1 MEIPLLKEI
10 LVLFSISVILL
21 LLLNR
26 FKIPS
31 VVGYL
36 VAGII
41 AGPFALGL
49 VKDSHQIEILAE
61 IGIILLLFSIGIE
74 FSLKTLLKVKSMI
87 FIGGTVQIVL
97 TTVSISAIA
106 VLFGAS
112 IKEAAFIGLLVS
124 LSSTAIVLKV
134 IQDNGTVDT
143 PRGRISLAILILQDL
158 AIVPLII
165 FIPLLAGEDTGST
178 APIWWQIL
186 RVILVIVTVFI
197 SARYLVP
204 KLLYRVAGTRNNEI
218 FLLAVLVL
226 AFSVA
231 FITSLTGVSLALGA
245 FLAGMVISESD
256 YNHHTLGNI
265 LPLILVFTS
274 FFFLSV
280 GMLLDIHY
288 LIDHLALIIGLTL
301 LVIVIK
307 STMAFLPVVWLGYPA
322 RIAWASAL
330 TISQVGEFSFI
341 LSKLGRDLS
350 LLSPDRYQLFLS
362 VSVLSMASSPLF
374 IKNAN
379 KISDILM
386 ILPWPERWVTGRKS
400 STVKEKIDLED
411 HIVIVGF
418 GLNGTNIANIADE
431 IAIPTVIIEMNPET
445 VRREQLKGRKIFLGD
460 ATQLSTLELSSIEH
474 ARVLVLTIPH
484 RGGNRRIA
492 EMARQLNPHITIIVR
507 ARYVTETKPLKLK
520 GANIVI
526 TEEFETSVELLRQV
540 MLKYDI
546 NNETIAFKLNQ
557 LRQSSLKASHDLEPT
572 IQEVE

>member
-49 VKDSHQIEILAE
+49 VKDSHQIEVLAE

-74 FSLKTLLKVKSMI
+74 FSLKTLLKVKAMI

-97 TTVSISAIA
+97 TTVAISVIAI
-106 VLFGAS
+106 LFGAS
-112 IKEAAFIGLLVS
+112 LREAAFIGLLVS

-165 FIPLLAGEDTGST
+165 FIPLMAGEDTSST

-186 RVILVIVTVFI
+186 RVILVIVIVFI

-256 YNHHTLGNI
+256 YNHHTIGNI

-288 LIDHLALIIGLTL
+288 LKDHFILIIGLTL
-301 LVIVIK
+301 LVIVVK
-307 STMAFLPVVWLGYPA
+307 SIMAFLPVVWLGYPA

-341 LSKLGRDLS
+341 LSKLGRDLA

-386 ILPWPERWVTGRKS
+386 LLPWPERWVTGRKS
-400 STVKEKIDLED
+400 SSIKEKIELED

-507 ARYVTETKPLKLK
+507 ARYVTETNPLKLK

-546 NNETIAFKLNQ
+546 NNETIAFKINQ
-557 LRQSSLKASHDLEPT
+557 LRQTCQKSGHDMEPS

>member
-1 MEIPLLKEI
+1 M
-10 LVLFSISVILL
+10 
-21 LLLNR
+21 
-26 FKIPS
+26 
-31 VVGYL
+31 
-36 VAGII
+36 
-41 AGPFALGL
+41 
-49 VKDSHQIEILAE
+49 
-61 IGIILLLFSIGIE
+61 
-74 FSLKTLLKVKSMI
+74 
-87 FIGGTVQIVL
+87 
-97 TTVSISAIA
+97 
-106 VLFGAS
+106 
-112 IKEAAFIGLLVS
+112 
-124 LSSTAIVLKV
+124 
-134 IQDNGTVDT
+134 
-143 PRGRISLAILILQDL
+143 AILILQDL

-165 FIPLLAGEDTGST
+165 FIPLLAGEDTSST

-362 VSVLSMASSPLF
+362 
-374 IKNAN
+374 
-379 KISDILM
+379 
-386 ILPWPERWVTGRKS
+386 
-400 STVKEKIDLED
+400 
-411 HIVIVGF
+411 
-418 GLNGTNIANIADE
+418 
-431 IAIPTVIIEMNPET
+431 
-445 VRREQLKGRKIFLGD
+445 
-460 ATQLSTLELSSIEH
+460 
-474 ARVLVLTIPH
+474 
-484 RGGNRRIA
+484 
-492 EMARQLNPHITIIVR
+492 
-507 ARYVTETKPLKLK
+507 
-520 GANIVI
+520 
-526 TEEFETSVELLRQV
+526 
-540 MLKYDI
+540 
-546 NNETIAFKLNQ
+546 
-557 LRQSSLKASHDLEPT
+557 
-572 IQEVE
+572 

>member
-36 VAGII
+36 IAGII

-49 VKDSHQIEILAE
+49 VKDSHQIEVLAE

-74 FSLKTLLKVKSMI
+74 FSLKTLLKVKAMI

-97 TTVSISAIA
+97 TTVAISVIAI
-106 VLFGAS
+106 LFGAS
-112 IKEAAFIGLLVS
+112 LREAAFIGLLVS

-165 FIPLLAGEDTGST
+165 FIPLMAGEDTSST

-186 RVILVIVTVFI
+186 RVILVIVIVFI

-256 YNHHTLGNI
+256 YNHHTIGNI

-280 GMLLDIHY
+280 GMLLDIRF
-288 LIDHLALIIGLTL
+288 LLDHLVIIVGITL
-301 LVIVIK
+301 LVIVVK
-307 STMAFLPVVWLGYPA
+307 SIMAFLPVVWLGYPA

-341 LSKLGRDLS
+341 LSKLGRDLA

-386 ILPWPERWVTGRKS
+386 LLPWPERWVTGRKS
-400 STVKEKIDLED
+400 SSIKEKIELED

-507 ARYVTETKPLKLK
+507 ARYVTETNPLKLK

-546 NNETIAFKLNQ
+546 NNETIAFKINQ
-557 LRQSSLKASHDLEPT
+557 LRQTCLKPGHDMEPS

>member
-36 VAGII
+36 IAGII

-49 VKDSHQIEILAE
+49 VKDSHQIEVLAE

-74 FSLKTLLKVKSMI
+74 FSLKTLLKVKAMI

-97 TTVSISAIA
+97 TTVAISVIAI
-106 VLFGAS
+106 LFGAS
-112 IKEAAFIGLLVS
+112 LREAAFIGLLVS

-165 FIPLLAGEDTGST
+165 FIPLMAGEDTSST

-186 RVILVIVTVFI
+186 RVILVIVIVFI

-256 YNHHTLGNI
+256 YNHHTIGNI

-288 LIDHLALIIGLTL
+288 LKDHFILIIGLTL
-301 LVIVIK
+301 LVIVVK
-307 STMAFLPVVWLGYPA
+307 SIMAFLPVVWLGYPA

-341 LSKLGRDLS
+341 LSKLGRDLA

-386 ILPWPERWVTGRKS
+386 LLPWPERWVTGRKS
-400 STVKEKIDLED
+400 SSIKEKIELED

-507 ARYVTETKPLKLK
+507 ARYVTETNPLKLK

-546 NNETIAFKLNQ
+546 NNETIAFKINQ
-557 LRQSSLKASHDLEPT
+557 LRQTYQKSGHDMEPS